1 MLWRVL
7 PVLVV
12 IAMLAPVT
20 LNALG
25 ERSRTADTAAAVAAH
40 LARARATSDAGSFE
54 AAMAALEAAHA
65 LAPRDPAVQ
74 RAAMVI
80 AVTRAAQQPSL
91 IDDAE
96 LDRLGYA
103 LTALADDGGPAV
115 PASTRLVALG
125 LLDERR
131 GDAVAALARY
141 EEAVKA
147 APDDAYAHLAVARL
161 QRRAGHRVE
170 ALAAFEAAVKV
181 APDNL
186 AARNNLGVL
195 YAELGR
201 VDDAVTAF
209 QAAIKVEDNVASRTN
224 LATTL
229 TSAERL
235 EEAVEHM
242 QRAIALAPGSAE
254 AYLRLGQLLTLT
266 GRHADAEAALTRSL
280 ELKNDPATGVALGR
294 LYQLEGLHDRAV
306 SVLSAVLE
314 AKRDAFDAAYLLG
327 VSLRAQGRDADA
339 ATAFRIYLSVAE
351 RIPGEGQRV
360 AEVQKLLAAAP
371 PGPLP
376 APRDLGEMRD
386 DAVGGR

>member
-1 MLWRVL
+1 VLWRAV
-7 PVLVV
+7 PVIAV

-25 ERSRTADTAAAVAAH
+25 ERSRAADTAAAVAAH

-65 LAPRDPAVQ
+65 LAPADPAVQ
-74 RAAMVI
+74 RAAMRV
-80 AVTRAAQQPSL
+80 AVTRAAQRPSL
-91 IDDAE
+91 VDDAE
-96 LDRLGYA
+96 LDRLDYA
-103 LTALADDGGPAV
+103 LTALAEDGGPAV
-115 PASTRLVALG
+115 PASTRLVATG
-125 LLDERR
+125 LLAERR
-131 GDAVAALARY
+131 GDAVQALARY
-141 EEAVKA
+141 EEAVKT
-147 APDDAYAHLAVARL
+147 APADAYAHLAVARL
-161 QRRAGHRVE
+161 QRRAGRRVE
-170 ALAAFEAAVKV
+170 ALAAFEAAVE
-181 APDNL
+181 AGPNNL

-201 VDDAVTAF
+201 VDDAVAAF
-209 QAAIKVEDNVASRTN
+209 QAAIAVEDNVASRTN

-229 TSAERL
+229 AGAERL

-306 SVLSAVLE
+306 AVLSAVLE

-339 ATAFRIYLSVAE
+339 ATAFRIYLSAAE
-351 RIPGEGQRV
+351 RIPSEGGRV
-360 AEVQKLLAAAP
+360 ADVRELLAAAAA
-371 PGPLP
+371 P
-376 APRDLGEMRD
+376 APADPRAS
-386 DAVGGR
+386 DATP